1 MGVKSLLTYNEIED
15 IGEYAIANYDKKKH
29 RTNYLCVDIEGF
41 MTEALKLIIQYENI
55 AEDNPGKIAFLSDGI
70 RKLNVK
76 RNNKKM
82 QVLFPKDTVVIDNY
96 YLDPEYSAQLRFH
109 MAHEAAHKLIELHV
123 PVRSTAYFH
132 CELDAGVEIPMDE
145 LHEVFSM
152 MELYANRL
160 AAVLLMPKSLVMR
173 NLKKH
178 HNGEPVKLYGTSI
191 IAQDDKL
198 AMMRMADSMGVS
210 YTALFNRMRELDIFD
225 RRDGDE
231 YMEQLL
237 GVKDN
242 G

>member
-1 MGVKSLLTYNEIED
+1 ML
-15 IGEYAIANYDKKKH
+15 
-29 RTNYLCVDIEGF
+29 
-41 MTEALKLIIQYENI
+41 
-55 AEDNPGKIAFLSDGI
+55 
-70 RKLNVK
+70 
-76 RNNKKM
+76 
-82 QVLFPKDTVVIDNY
+82 
-96 YLDPEYSAQLRFH
+96 
-109 MAHEAAHKLIELHV
+109 
-123 PVRSTAYFH
+123 
-132 CELDAGVEIPMDE
+132 
-145 LHEVFSM
+145 
-152 MELYANRL
+152 ELYANRL

-173 NLKKH
+173 TLKKH